1 MKANAAGEAGRSQT
15 RHQFSLPASF
25 HGSGDPGAQADVI
38 LALVG
43 FILQG
48 LAEHTQELG
57 PYLRALVTT
66 ERFNRLVTEPAC
78 GSKRL
83 GKGEREA
90 AGSSRKRP

>member
-1 MKANAAGEAGRSQT
+1 MAP
-15 RHQFSLPASF
+15 SLRDI
-25 HGSGDPGAQADVI
+25 GSI